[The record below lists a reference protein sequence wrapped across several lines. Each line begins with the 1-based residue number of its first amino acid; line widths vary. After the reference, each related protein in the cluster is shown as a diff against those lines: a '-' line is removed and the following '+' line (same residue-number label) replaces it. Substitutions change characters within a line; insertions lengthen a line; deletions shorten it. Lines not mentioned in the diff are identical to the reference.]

1 MVTSK
6 QWVNKTKAK
15 TSNHTFCQNWE
26 PGLMIRPVI
35 DGFDS
40 TEIRFR
46 ENASKFFS
54 NSIKQ
59 LKGQYD
65 WARKEDNRH
74 MPVCVCVWM
83 WWSPRWCVTADTLGW
98 SPMYWSCQSR
108 GENRI
113 LASHKIQK
121 HKYQL
126 WNFYSSYWI

>member
-1 MVTSK
+1 
-6 QWVNKTKAK
+6 
-15 TSNHTFCQNWE
+15 
-26 PGLMIRPVI
+26 MIRPVI

-74 MPVCVCVWM
+74 NASVCVSGCDGV
-83 WWSPRWCVTADTLGW
+83 PDGV
-98 SPMYWSCQSR
+98 
-108 GENRI
+108 
-113 LASHKIQK
+113 
-121 HKYQL
+121 
-126 WNFYSSYWI
+126 